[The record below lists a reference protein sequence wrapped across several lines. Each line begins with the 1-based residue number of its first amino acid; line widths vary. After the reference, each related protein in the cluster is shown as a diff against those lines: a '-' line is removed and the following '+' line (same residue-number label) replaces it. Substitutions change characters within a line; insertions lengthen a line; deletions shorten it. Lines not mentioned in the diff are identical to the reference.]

1 MTVGD
6 LVLAIEALCNIRHPE
21 VLPDFFSRGA
31 SKGDGPY
38 LDKAVASD

>member
-1 MTVGD
+1 MAVGD

-21 VLPDFFSRGA
+21 VFPDFFSRGA

-38 LDKAVASD
+38 LDNAAVPD